1 MALLLKEEVPF
12 QTNLHLRYDF
22 FLYSSEICECR
33 NGPIIPSI
41 ISLSNDKENI
51 DILTIDKSENVFFL
65 YKLSK
70 IRVPHLNPIPVK

>member
-1 MALLLKEEVPF
+1 MLQYIKKDVF
-12 QTNLHLRYDF
+12 FDSNLHLRNDS

-33 NGPIIPSI
+33 NGPIILNT
-41 ISLSNDKENI
+41 ISLSNDKENV